1 MYPQLY
7 LLNHSGFLLELE
19 NSVLIFDYYTDP
31 ANVLAKFSGGDKPVV
46 FFVSHDHADHW
57 NPEILS
63 FKNNAPAYYILDSSC
78 DSKRVRQAAKEIQR
92 EVIFV
97 DPHDILQN
105 ELAAVPSLLRVYVFA
120 STDAGSAFLIVTE
133 IGSFIHLG
141 DLNDWDWQDEDSE
154 QMKTDYKTELARM
167 AEAWS
172 KVKKDEIL
180 PAKAGEL
187 ILSFVPTDKRL
198 EETALNGALLFLEYL
213 PSRYL
218 APMHL
223 NGGEE
228 LPGELASVL
237 SQQGRADLTQVLDLA
252 VPGQMTLLD

>member
-1 MYPQLY
+1 
-7 LLNHSGFLLELE
+7 
-19 NSVLIFDYYTDP
+19 
-31 ANVLAKFSGGDKPVV
+31 
-46 FFVSHDHADHW
+46 
-57 NPEILS
+57 
-63 FKNNAPAYYILDSSC
+63 
-78 DSKRVRQAAKEIQR
+78 
-92 EVIFV
+92 
-97 DPHDILQN
+97 
-105 ELAAVPSLLRVYVFA
+105 
-120 STDAGSAFLIVTE
+120 
-133 IGSFIHLG
+133 
-141 DLNDWDWQDEDSE
+141 
-154 QMKTDYKTELARM
+154 M